1 VRQSIFVRPAIFHPK
16 ARQVIRTF
24 PKSARR
30 ALGEA
35 ILDLQFGRRLGM
47 PLSRP
52 MAAVAAGVCEL
63 RVRDSAG
70 IYRAFYLIR
79 SAQGVL
85 VFHAFQKKTQKTPRA
100 EIELAAK
107 RLKEMTHGED

>member
-1 VRQSIFVRPAIFHPK
+1 VRPAIFHPK

-35 ILDLQFGRRLGM
+35 ILDLQFGARVGM

-52 MAAVAAGVCEL
+52 MVVVAPGVCEL

-70 IYRAFYLIR
+70 IYRAFYLISSIR
-79 SAQGVL
+79 GVL
-85 VFHAFQKKTQKTPRA
+85 VFHAFQKKTQKTPRT